1 VGLLEQPRRGWI
13 VVVAL
18 IVAGLALA
26 AFATWYRLHERP
38 GAVRAAD
45 RGIPGEGTRI
55 VVEVLNTSR
64 VLGLARTATHRLR
77 DAGLDVVTFGSD
89 TGAVLDSTQV
99 LVRRGAPSAGERVVK
114 ALGAGR
120 ARAMPDPGRLVD
132 VTVRLG
138 RDFAARV
145 GARSGE
151 P

>member
-1 VGLLEQPRRGWI
+1 VGLLEQPRRGRI

-18 IVAGLALA
+18 IVAGLGLA
-26 AFATWYRLHERP
+26 AFAAWSRLQERP
-38 GAVRAAD
+38 AAARAAA
-45 RGIPGEGTRI
+45 RSIPGEGTRI
-55 VVEVLNTSR
+55 VVEVLNTTR

-99 LVRRGAPSAGERVVK
+99 LVRRGAPEAGERVVQ
-114 ALGAGR
+114 ALGAGQ
-120 ARAMPDPGRLVD
+120 ARRMPDPGRLVD

-138 RDFAARV
+138 RDFVARV
-145 GARSGE
+145 GARTGE